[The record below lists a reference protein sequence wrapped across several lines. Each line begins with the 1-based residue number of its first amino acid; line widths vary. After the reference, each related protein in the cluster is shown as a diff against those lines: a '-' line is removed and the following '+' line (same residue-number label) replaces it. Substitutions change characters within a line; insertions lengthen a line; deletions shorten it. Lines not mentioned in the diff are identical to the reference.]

1 MKRSEFMMGGKDVD
15 SLTVGQAMEDR
26 VKSCHATTPW
36 RDISSTLVDM
46 GYGSLPVVDDDMNLV
61 GIVSE
66 DDLVEVIL
74 DKRDENNLK
83 AGDMMTKNPI
93 SVEED
98 TSITDVIKILKG
110 HKLIR
115 VPVVKESRL
124 VGILTRRDVLFC
136 YLQATHK
143 PPHGFGS

>member
-1 MKRSEFMMGGKDVD
+1 MKRSEFMMGGKDVE
-15 SLTVGQAMEDR
+15 SLTAGQAMENR
-26 VKSCHATTPW
+26 VKSCYETTPW
-36 RDISSTLVDM
+36 RNISSILVDM
-46 GYGSLPVVDDDMNLV
+46 GYGSLPVVDDDMNLI

-66 DDLVEVIL
+66 DDLLEVL
-74 DKRDENNLK
+74 LEKRDENDLK
-83 AGDMMTKNPI
+83 AGDMMTKTPI
-93 SVEED
+93 TVKED
-98 TSITDVIKILKG
+98 TLITDVIKILED

-115 VPVVKESRL
+115 VPVVKESKL